1 MAEEKTKKPLYKRK
15 WLWAVLI
22 FLVIAFALG
31 GGEEDGETI
40 ELNLEPKMEGE
51 RLTIIGNT
59 NLPAGAL
66 LAYEISHV
74 DAPFVEGFFK
84 DGLVAVKNGQYE
96 AEFDLTGWPKGKIS
110 VWVSFSPVF
119 GYKEQPEHVIE
130 KYGEMG
136 EYIEGENVDDRLPF
150 KSVIIEKFIE
160 KKEGPDIS
168 TINTEKTSP
177 TSITNELKY
186 LEKFSEQC
194 GAISKAFNE
203 LASLFEKPQF
213 YNDEWVMKVAA
224 QIGTIRAKSREAIQT
239 EAPESKQH
247 AHAKYK
253 EAMKKYNKATYL
265 LAEGM
270 GNQDQKLLKEA
281 QQMFDSGSELVLEAV
296 HLLDQ

>member
-31 GGEEDGETI
+31 GGEGDGETV

-59 NLPAGAL
+59 NLPDGAM

-84 DGLVAVKNGQYE
+84 DGSVTVKNGQYE

-110 VWVSFSPVF
+110 VWVSFQTILAH
-119 GYKEQPEHVIE
+119 GEQPEHVIE

-136 EYIEGENVDDRLPF
+136 EYIEGENVDLGALKR
-150 KSVIIEKFIE
+150 VAIEKFIE

-168 TINTEKTSP
+168 TKNTEKTSS
-177 TSITNELKY
+177 TSITNEQKY
-186 LEKFSEQC
+186 IEKVSEQC
-194 GAISKAFNE
+194 LVIGKASNE
-203 LASLFEKPQF
+203 LASLLQNPQF
-213 YNDEWVMKVAA
+213 FNDEWVMKVAA
-224 QIGTIRAKSREAIQT
+224 QIVTIRAKSQEAIQM

-265 LAEGM
+265 LVEALD
-270 GNQDQKLLKEA
+270 NLDPKLMEETH
-281 QQMFDSGSELVLEAV
+281 QMLVSGSELMLEAI